1 MSSEHLDRARSTGVA
16 AWVWLAVGGAVTLT
30 LGLVSLLAP
39 GATLTVLAVVLS
51 LWLMATGLGRVGLA
65 VAVRTW
71 PGGRRVVQGVLGVA
85 LALGGLTGLLGLWNS
100 LTLVTLV
107 VAVGF
112 LVAGLADLG
121 MALTGP
127 RGVGRAATGA
137 LGTLHLVVGLVF
149 LLLPDVGL
157 TVLALLVGVVL
168 VGLGLVQLA
177 ASALVRALVRQSEA
191 LARRVDGL
199 GRPRG
204 GPDGDGRGDDG
215 DDPRVIRGE
224 VL

>member
-1 MSSEHLDRARSTGVA
+1 MSSDHLDRARSTGVA
-16 AWVWLAVGGAVTLT
+16 AWVWLAVGGSVTLA
-30 LGLVSLLAP
+30 LGLVSLFAP

-71 PGGRRVVQGVLGVA
+71 PTSRRVVQGVLGVA
-85 LALGGLTGLLGLWNS
+85 LAVGGLAGLLGLWNS

-107 VAVGF
+107 VGIGF
-112 LVAGLADLG
+112 LVAGAADLG

-127 RGVGRAATGA
+127 RGVGRVATGL
-137 LGTLHLVVGLVF
+137 LGVLHLVVGLVF

-157 TVLALLVGVVL
+157 TVLAVLVGVVL
-168 VGLGLVQLA
+168 VALGLVQLG
-177 ASALVRALVRQSEA
+177 ASALVRALVRRTDELRQRMEEA
-191 LARRVDGL
+191 
-199 GRPRG
+199 GRTP
-204 GPDGDGRGDDG
+204 DDG
-215 DDPRVIRGE
+215 DDGPRVIRGE

>member
-1 MSSEHLDRARSTGVA
+1 MSSEQLAHARSTGVA
-16 AWVWLAVGGAVTLT
+16 AWVWLAVGGAVTLG

-51 LWLMATGLGRVGLA
+51 LWLMATGLGRVALA

-71 PGGRRVVQGVLGVA
+71 PTGRRVVQGVLGVA
-85 LALGGLTGLLGLWNS
+85 LAVGGLAGLLGVWNS

-107 VAVGF
+107 VGIGF
-112 LVAGLADLG
+112 LVAGAADLA
-121 MALTGP
+121 MAATGP
-127 RGVGRAATGA
+127 RGVGRLATGS
-137 LGTLHLVVGLVF
+137 LGVLHLAVGLVF

-157 TVLALLVGVVL
+157 TVLAVLVGVVL
-168 VGLGLVQLA
+168 VGLGLVQLG
-177 ASALVRALVRQSEA
+177 ASALVRALVRQTEA
-191 LARRVDGL
+191 LQRRVDEA
-199 GRPRG
+199 GRPG
-204 GPDGDGRGDDG
+204 QAG